1 MSISNLRNLKH
12 ANYIHPTA
20 VIDDSVVLGEGNY
33 IGPYCIIG
41 KDVQI
46 GNNNR
51 LEAHCSIGTPPE
63 HRDFWTGSYKSVVI
77 GNDCI
82 IREYATV
89 NSGTTTNTTIGNG
102 VSLLHACYVA
112 HDCIVGNNVTISGN
126 SAMGGHCVILD
137 GANIGLNVSIHQY
150 SVIGHYAML
159 GMGTVITK
167 KSKIEPIKT
176 YVGNPARY
184 LKPNQYAVT
193 KNKLSVQ
200 DIERFNNEYQ
210 LAYEKMRK

>member
-1 MSISNLRNLKH
+1 MSTSNLRSLKH

-20 VIDDSVVLGEGNY
+20 VIDETAVLGVGNY

-41 KDVQI
+41 KDVVL
-46 GNNNR
+46 GDNNR

-63 HRDFWTGSYKSVVI
+63 HRDFWHGPYQSVEVGS
-77 GNDCI
+77 NCI

-89 NSGTTTNTTIGNG
+89 NSGTVSNSRIGNN

-112 HDCIVGNNVTISGN
+112 HDSIVGDNVTISGN
-126 SAMGGHCVILD
+126 AAMGGHCTILE

-150 SVIGHYAML
+150 SVIGHYAMI

-167 KSKIEPIKT
+167 KSIIEPAKT
-176 YVGNPARY
+176 YVGNPARF
-184 LKPNQYAVT
+184 LKTNQYAIT
-193 KNKLSVQ
+193 KNNLSVD
-200 DIERFNNEYQ
+200 DIKKFNDEFSAARSKY
-210 LAYEKMRK
+210 RK

>member
-1 MSISNLRNLKH
+1 MSILSLRNLKH

-20 VIDDSVVLGEGNY
+20 VIDETAVLGEGNY
-33 IGPYCIIG
+33 IGPYCLIG

-46 GNNNR
+46 GDNNR
-51 LEAHCSIGTPPE
+51 LEAHCSIGMPPE
-63 HRDFWTGSYKSVVI
+63 HRDFWTSTYQSVII
-77 GNDCI
+77 GNNCI
-82 IREYATV
+82 IREYAAV
-89 NSGTTTNTTIGNG
+89 NSGTVTNTIIGND

-112 HDCIVGNNVTISGN
+112 HDCVVGNNVTISGN
-126 SAMGGHCVILD
+126 SAMGGHCIIHD

-150 SVIGHYAML
+150 SVIGHYSML

-167 KSKIEPIKT
+167 KSKVEPIKT

-193 KNKLSVQ
+193 KNNLTVQ
-200 DIERFNNEYQ
+200 DIERFNQEYEVS
-210 LAYEKMRK
+210 YKKMRK

>member
-1 MSISNLRNLKH
+1 MSISSLRSLKH

-20 VIDDSVVLGEGNY
+20 VIDESAIIGEGNY

-41 KDVQI
+41 KDVVI

-51 LEAHCSIGTPPE
+51 LEAHCSIGMPPE
-63 HRDFWTGSYKSVVI
+63 HRDFWKSSYKSVVI

-89 NSGTTTNTTIGNG
+89 NSGTTTNTVIGNN

-112 HDCIVGNNVTISGN
+112 HDCIVGDNVTISGN
-126 SAMGGHCVILD
+126 SAMGGHCIIHE

-159 GMGTVITK
+159 GMGTVIPK
-167 KSKIEPIKT
+167 KTKIEPLNT
-176 YVGNPARY
+176 YVGNPARF
-184 LKPNQYAVT
+184 LKPNQYAVKKYNLT
-193 KNKLSVQ
+193 VL
-200 DIERFNNEYQ
+200 DIERFNKEFAAN
-210 LAYEKMRK
+210 LSKMRK